1 MNDIEILENMRDNIY
16 GEMQFEDDYQVSE
29 LEEEEFHALNS
40 AITALKERQAD
51 KDRIK
56 EKIEWLREISD
67 NGINAVRFAAT
78 HDDEIERMQKQKD
91 ISTMIGILQ
100 ELLRESD

>member
-16 GEMQFEDDYQVSE
+16 GAMQFEDDYEVSE
-29 LEEEEFHALNS
+29 LEEKEFHALNS

-56 EKIEWLREISD
+56 ELEDIIGLIGKKSRKRK
-67 NGINAVRFAAT
+67 NG
-78 HDDEIERMQKQKD
+78 
-91 ISTMIGILQ
+91 TMKYKKNK
-100 ELLRESD
+100 

>member
-1 MNDIEILENMRDNIY
+1 MNDIEILEEFKSRTILYSDVYAIHI
-16 GEMQFEDDYQVSE
+16 EE
-29 LEEEEFHALNS
+29 LKKIQK
-40 AITALKERQAD
+40 AIENLLKERQAD

-100 ELLRESD
+100 ELLKESD